1 MKRSA
6 AVLSVFFASGISALL
21 YQIVWLKYLG
31 LIFGNTVYAAATLI
45 AVFLAGLGIGAF
57 VFSRAFRARPPLLV
71 YAATEA
77 LIGLAGAFSPNA
89 FELLNRA
96 YVAAYPGVHHSA
108 VLMTLVRVALAAAF
122 LLPPTILMG
131 GTLPL
136 LVRWFSG
143 DEEGSGTAVSALYAV
158 NTLGATAG
166 VALAGFVLIPRVG
179 LLATIFVAVNPTR
192 GVTAYGHRVE
202 YNEEAMR
209 NAVVRVRDFLQ
220 RTIGGP

>member
-1 MKRSA
+1 MTRSA

-21 YQIVWLKYLG
+21 YQVVWLKYLG

-57 VFSRAFRARPPLLV
+57 LFSRAFRARPPLLV
-71 YAATEA
+71 YASVEA
-77 LIGLAGAFSPNA
+77 LIGLIGAFSPNA

-96 YVAAYPGVHHSA
+96 YVAAYPSVHHSPL
-108 VLMTLVRVALAAAF
+108 LMTLVRIALAAAF

-136 LVRWFSG
+136 LVRWLS
-143 DEEGSGTAVSALYAV
+143 SGTAGSALYAV

-179 LLATIFVAVNPTR
+179 LLATIAVAAVLNFVLALAVF
-192 GVTAYGHRVE
+192 GVRS
-202 YNEEAMR
+202 R
-209 NAVVRVRDFLQ
+209 
-220 RTIGGP
+220 